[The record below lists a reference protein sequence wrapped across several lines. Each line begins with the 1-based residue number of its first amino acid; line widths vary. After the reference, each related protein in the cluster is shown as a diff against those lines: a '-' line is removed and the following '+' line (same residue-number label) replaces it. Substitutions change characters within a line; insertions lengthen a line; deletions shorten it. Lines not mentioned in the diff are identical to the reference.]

1 VSREYPF
8 EHLVP
13 CAIFSVPLFGF
24 FFFTHKLTEVWA
36 IAAFA
41 VSAMVAMPAS
51 ANRKIKRP
59 LREVIT
65 SFLPVNESS

>member
-1 VSREYPF
+1 M
-8 EHLVP
+8 
-13 CAIFSVPLFGF
+13 PLLGF

-41 VSAMVAMPAS
+41 VSAKIATPAS
-51 ANRKIKRP
+51 ANRKSKRP

-65 SFLPVNESS
+65 GFLPLTESS